1 MKTGDV
7 KYKLEDVFKKFTDS
21 KIALLDT
28 SLLPEIL
35 LKSKILLEKNTV
47 INDMVRII
55 EIDDKIIFQEITAK
69 NELALRLFNNVE
81 EAEKLLNKRFDVYEK
96 MWDGCGCKIDYYN

>member
-1 MKTGDV
+1 MNTGEV
-7 KYKLEDVFKKFTDS
+7 KFKLEDVFKKFTFS
-21 KIALLDT
+21 KIVLLDT

-35 LKSKILLEKNTV
+35 SISKVLLEKNTV
-47 INDMVRII
+47 INDIVRIL

-69 NELALRLFNNVE
+69 NEIGLRLFNDVE
-81 EAEKLLNKRFDVYEK
+81 EAEELLNKRFDVYEK

>member
-7 KYKLEDVFKKFTDS
+7 KSKLEDVFKKFTDS
-21 KIALLDT
+21 KIALLDP

-35 LKSKILLEKNTV
+35 LKSKILLEKNTI